1 MSAPAT
7 TGDEGGAGVKLSRQ
21 RCIYGPLDEW
31 ERIRRRARK
40 AKLPISRFGYLC
52 CRRAADEGA
61 GRAPEL
67 PGHSL
72 VLAKAAQGRLAKD
85 ALTVLRS
92 GRISVHGPG
101 DVEAVASVWEAVR
114 FLCLAHDG
122 DGA

>member
-1 MSAPAT
+1 M
-7 TGDEGGAGVKLSRQ
+7 KLSRQ

-52 CRRAADEGA
+52 CKRAADEGA
-61 GRAPEL
+61 GRTPEL
-67 PGHSL
+67 PGRPL
-72 VLAKAAQGRLAKD
+72 VLTKAEQRDLVGD

-92 GRISVHGPG
+92 GRISVYGPEG
-101 DVEAVASVWEAVR
+101 VETVATLREAVR